1 MQVSISTAQA
11 RRLLLYLQGLCE
23 APNRRLTPDGLYD
36 LITRLGFV
44 QVDSI
49 RTVERAHHL
58 TLLARNTRYHPDL
71 LRILVEEDRRLF
83 ENWTHDASII
93 PTQWYPQWQ
102 PRFARERQRLRDRT
116 SWQRRLGSDARR
128 VIDQVRDTVQHKGPV
143 MSRDFSDE
151 RSPGTATWWGWGPSK
166 TALEYLW
173 RSGELAVCQRLN
185 FQKVYDLTER
195 VIPAQHFDSAPDHCA
210 WIDWACSTALER
222 LGIATPAEIAAFWG
236 AICLDEA
243 RTWCQAHVGQAIRS
257 VLVQPK
263 GASKPWMAYARH
275 DIEALVNSLPAA
287 PPRIRFLCP
296 FDPVIRDRRRTE
308 RLFNF
313 SYRFEAFVPERQR
326 QYGYYV
332 FPMLQGDRLIGR
344 INLKYERRERTL
356 RVKGQWLEDGVEL
369 TQTRQRRITQ
379 ELARYGKFI
388 GAESIAYE

>member
-116 SWQRRLGSDARR
+116 SWQQRLGSDAQR
-128 VIDQVRDTVQHKGPV
+128 VVDQVRDTVQQKGPV

-185 FQKVYDLTER
+185 FQKVYDLTQR
-195 VIPAQHFDSAPDHCA
+195 VIPAQYLDSGPDHCA

-243 RTWCQAHVGQAIRS
+243 RAWCQARVGQAIRS
-257 VLVQPK
+257 VLVQPED
-263 GASKPWMAYARH
+263 ASKPWMAYARH

-287 PPRIRFLCP
+287 PARIRFLCP

-313 SYRFEAFVPERQR
+313 SYRFEAFVPEKQR

-369 TQTRQRRITQ
+369 TKTRQRRITQ